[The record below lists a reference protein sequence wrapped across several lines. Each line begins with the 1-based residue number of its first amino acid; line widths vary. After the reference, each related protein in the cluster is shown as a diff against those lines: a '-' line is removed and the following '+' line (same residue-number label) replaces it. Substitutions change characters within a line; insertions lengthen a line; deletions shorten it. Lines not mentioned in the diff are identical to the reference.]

1 MRHPCAEPHHLQTA
15 AAVTAFTQ
23 NFACDYAPD
32 KIGVNAVCPGEI
44 HTPMHDAVICALAD
58 A

>member
-1 MRHPCAEPHHLQTA
+1 MCRTTSPTNGKT
-15 AAVTAFTQ
+15 AVTAFTQ

-44 HTPMHDAVICALAD
+44 HTLMHDAVICALAD